1 MKRHFDAQNLSSAL
15 FPLLLLLAL
24 IGLTYWLRLA
34 NELPSPQ
41 RDGKHRHD
49 PDYIVYDGTLR
60 KIDATGALK
69 YTLTAKEIVHF
80 PDDDSTEMKAPNF
93 VQYNPSKPTM
103 RMKADFGRMSRD
115 GEQVDLYDN
124 VRLHRAATAKDP
136 ETIGTTTQLT
146 ILPDEEKAYTREPVL
161 ITQGKSMIKGVGLQ
175 VDGRKQTYLL
185 ESRASA
191 VIESKHARKQ
201 P

>member
-1 MKRHFDAQNLSSAL
+1 MTGPVRAVRVLASATILPRAVSPRPTVSGYGCSAL
-15 FPLLLLLAL
+15 VQ
-24 IGLTYWLRLA
+24 GEQVVDRLA
-34 NELPSPQ
+34 PEEHRALSVAH
-41 RDGKHRHD
+41 RDHGGPGEHVVVRGHR
-49 PDYIVYDGTLR
+49 PPVR
-60 KIDATGALK
+60 A
-69 YTLTAKEIVHF
+69 
-80 PDDDSTEMKAPNF
+80 
-93 VQYNPSKPTM
+93 
-103 RMKADFGRMSRD
+103 GRRD

>member
-1 MKRHFDAQNLSSAL
+1 
-15 FPLLLLLAL
+15 
-24 IGLTYWLRLA
+24 
-34 NELPSPQ
+34 
-41 RDGKHRHD
+41 
-49 PDYIVYDGTLR
+49 
-60 KIDATGALK
+60 
-69 YTLTAKEIVHF
+69 
-80 PDDDSTEMKAPNF
+80 
-93 VQYNPSKPTM
+93 M